1 MSSKDFKEGMIA
13 GAKPFGDKLDQL
25 ANVSE
30 SAVSNIKK
38 GLDGVTQVVNV
49 VLDDLS
55 AQEKKRIYDLDKATD
70 ISMLEDDEKEFLV
83 AVLAE
88 LANSIPEVT
97 DLQRRYIMSVCSTVG
112 IAAPQS
118 SLNLACIEN
127 IENMRTQKI
136 LLRHVME
143 FFFIGTQNYDFLD
156 YYENTIFCYFGVN
169 KRGVNEIVNTVDR
182 IYNAMGI
189 EGLANRYT
197 FVAGYEELIETEM
210 DDGII
215 EAEDGESD
223 SITDILDPSMYEKI
237 DVSGIISVQDTKEYY
252 QKEICLS
259 AAFSVNGELTFKNC
273 TINIS
278 STASFNLAGTLIF
291 QNCEINADITRTKD
305 NYVITTLNESKIAF
319 NNCIIRNG
327 KYLINAKSDV
337 DMENCTFINCATLI
351 IMDGYVEALQKY
363 KFSIKNSAIYVGES
377 AIEKA
382 TNLFG
387 REFYQTDCLFRI
399 MNCEEF
405 VASDLASSWLLESP
419 KCEQYFLFEISA
431 NNATLSNCEFKNA
444 QISALSS
451 NNSYMDKCSLYNCEC
466 MIMNMSNCII
476 ENSDINVYALDTS
489 INKCTFENMHE
500 RTIRA
505 KIISNSTF
513 NNIHNKEKQFIDITG
528 GIDNC
533 IFSNVNMAAGFPLI
547 YAKLD
552 YGLGDKKKDIVVS
565 NCRFINCYTERSD
578 KKLISGTE
586 IHHTLFSDKEKP
598 YEVKCPNCMGLND
611 VKSGTFVEKPM
622 PQDSK
627 MSTGAKIGAG
637 LGAVVFG
644 PLGLIGG
651 AIAGEIVHATKS
663 ELSKKEEI
671 KDGDFT
677 FTINV
682 VTDAGEKGVAVY
694 GKVVSG
700 STSFGDSLYVKKSD
714 GTTIPCQAS
723 IIVVN
728 QQKLKTISAGTE
740 GTILLKNI
748 EKKSIKWGDTLIKAD
763 N

>member
-1 MSSKDFKEGMIA
+1 MSNKDFKEGMVA

-30 SAVSNIKK
+30 SAVSDIKE
-38 GLDGVTQVVNV
+38 GLDGVSQVVNV

-55 AQEKKRIYDLDKATD
+55 AQEKKRIYDLDQATD

-83 AVLAE
+83 AVLTE
-88 LANSIPEVT
+88 LANYIPEVT

-197 FVAGYEELIETEM
+197 FVAGYEELIDAGETDE
-210 DDGII
+210 I
-215 EAEDGESD
+215 ENVDIFEDSETHN
-223 SITDILDPSMYEKI
+223 IDPSLYEKI
-237 DVSGIISVQDTKEYY
+237 DVSGIIFVQDTKEYN
-252 QKEICLS
+252 QKNITLS
-259 AAFSVNGELTFKNC
+259 AAFSVNGILIFKNC
-273 TINIS
+273 ILTIAQV
-278 STASFNLAGTLIF
+278 ASFNLSGELLL
-291 QNCEINADITRTKD
+291 QNCEVNCDTKREKDFTINALE
-305 NYVITTLNESKIAF
+305 NSKITF
-319 NNCIIRNG
+319 DNCIFKDGRNF
-327 KYLINAKSDV
+327 LLSKSDV
-337 DMENCTFINCATLI
+337 VITNCTFSNCANFIL
-351 IMDGYVEALQKY
+351 MDNYARTNN
-363 KFSIKNSAIYVGES
+363 FSIQNSKIEVGEL
-377 AIEKA
+377 AIES
-382 TNLFG
+382 
-387 REFYQTDCLFRI
+387 REKDYCNSRI
-399 MNCEEF
+399 IFEIRCNEF
-405 VASDLASSWLLESP
+405 VAENVKALWWIHVP
-419 KCEQYFLFEISA
+419 NTYQYELFDIMA
-431 NNATLSNCEFKNA
+431 QHGIINNCEFTRAK
-444 QISALSS
+444 ISALCSEVNMDS
-451 NNSYMDKCSLYNCEC
+451 CSIYDSDCTLNQITNSLIS
-466 MIMNMSNCII
+466 
-476 ENSDINVYALDTS
+476 NSDIDVSSNATS
-489 INKCTFENMHE
+489 VIDKCIFINMHE
-500 RTIRA
+500 RSVRA
-505 KIISNSTF
+505 KNIRNSTF
-513 NNIHNKEKQFIDITG
+513 DNVHNKKRQFIDITG
-528 GIDNC
+528 NLDNC
-533 IFSNVNMAAGFPLI
+533 IFSNVNMSAGFPLI
-547 YAKLD
+547 YVELD

-586 IHHTLFSDKEKP
+586 IHHTLFSDKKKP

-671 KDGDFT
+671 KDGNFT

-728 QQKLKTISAGTE
+728 QQKLKTISSGTE

-748 EKKSIKWGDTLIKAD
+748 EKKSIKWGDTLIKA
-763 N
+763 NN

>member
-1 MSSKDFKEGMIA
+1 MSNKDFKEGMVA

-30 SAVSNIKK
+30 SAVSDIKE

-55 AQEKKRIYDLDKATD
+55 AQEKKRIYDLDEATD

-97 DLQRRYIMSVCSTVG
+97 DLQRRYIMSVCSTIG
-112 IAAPQS
+112 IAAPQA

-143 FFFIGTQNYDFLD
+143 FFFIGKQNYDFLD
-156 YYENTIFCYFGVN
+156 YYENTVFCYFGVN
-169 KRGVNEIVNTVDR
+169 KRGVNEIINTIDR

-197 FVAGYEELIETEM
+197 FVAGYEELMETET
-210 DDGII
+210 DEEIIKNEDG
-215 EAEDGESD
+215 AEDSD
-223 SITDILDPSMYEKI
+223 IDILDPSLYEKI
-237 DVSGIISVQDTKEYY
+237 DVSGIVSVQDTKEYN
-252 QKEICLS
+252 QKNITLS
-259 AAFSVNGELTFKNC
+259 AAFSVNGDLSFKNC
-273 TINIS
+273 TINIAQNS
-278 STASFNLAGTLIF
+278 SFNLAGTLIF
-291 QNCEINADITRTKD
+291 ENCEINADTTRTKD

-319 NNCIIRNG
+319 NNCVIRNG

-337 DMENCTFINCATLI
+337 DIENCTFINCATLI
-351 IMDGYVEALQKY
+351 TMDGYVEALRKY
-363 KFSIKNSAIYVGES
+363 KFSIRKSAIYIGES

-382 TNLFG
+382 NNLFG

-399 MNCEEF
+399 INCEEF
-405 VASDLASSWLLESP
+405 VASDLGTSWSLEKP
-419 KCEQYFLFEISA
+419 KCEQYYLFEIDA
-431 NNATLSNCEFKNA
+431 NSISFSNCEMRNA
-444 QISALSS
+444 QISAVHSD
-451 NNSYMDKCSLYNCEC
+451 NGYMDKCSLYGCDCN
-466 MIMNMSNCII
+466 IMNISNCII
-476 ENSDINVYALDTS
+476 DNSDINTYTLDAS
-489 INKCTFENMHE
+489 INKCTFENMRE
-500 RTIRA
+500 RTISA

-513 NNIHNKEKQFIDITG
+513 NNIHNKKKQFIDITG
-528 GIDNC
+528 AIDNC
-533 IFSNVNMAAGFPLI
+533 IFSNVNMEAGFPLI
-547 YAKLD
+547 YVKLD

-578 KKLISGTE
+578 KKLISGIE

-611 VKSGTFVEKPM
+611 VKSGSFVEKPM
-622 PQDSK
+622 PKDSK
-627 MSTGAKIGAG
+627 LSTGAKIGAG
-637 LGAVVFG
+637 LGAAAFG

-663 ELSKKEEI
+663 ELSKKEES
-671 KDGDFT
+671 KDGNFA

-682 VTDAGEKGVAVY
+682 VNDAGEKGVAVY
-694 GKVVSG
+694 GKVLSG
-700 STSFGDSLYVKKSD
+700 SVSFGESLYVKKSN

-748 EKKSIKWGDTLIKAD
+748 EKKSIKWGDTLIKAE